1 MQIILSYKGGK
12 DITSWYLTILV
23 MINILVLVNFDYE
36 FKDEFLKYYED
47 GLSTNNLLFFFLVK
61 TCYCFLSTNNL
72 VLFLFFLY
80 SEYVLTTFILQKYSS
95 NTFAKQIKMNPFLYQ
110 KKSLILNLKEKNKQE
125 KQT

>member
-23 MINILVLVNFDYE
+23 MINILILVNFDYE
-36 FKDEFLKYYED
+36 FQDEFLKYYED
-47 GLSTNNLLFFFLVK
+47 GLSINNLLF
-61 TCYCFLSTNNL
+61 FLSTNNL

-95 NTFAKQIKMNPFLYQ
+95 NTFC
-110 KKSLILNLKEKNKQE
+110 
-125 KQT
+125 